1 MSSSSRSFNVPLEN
15 GFLFIFAELVSEGT
29 FPFSI
34 CICQM
39 FSTIH
44 VYLCC
49 GRPFYKITYPIFTLM
64 MFVFGSCYGRMH
76 RSDHSDK
83 WFYLL
88 PVPYGY
94 FMVNCALIFH
104 GVNGIKFQSTCQP
117 LDMFVMITCISQLS
131 KLLDEDLWSR
141 KTSPYQQ
148 TFGATVRRIS
158 QLVRI
163 FLDCQSIKSICN
175 CR

>member
-15 GFLFIFAELVSEGT
+15 GFLLIFAELVSEGT

-34 CICQM
+34 CTCQM
-39 FSTIH
+39 FSSIY

-83 WFYLL
+83 WFYL
-88 PVPYGY
+88 VPLQYGY
-94 FMVNCALIFH
+94 FMVYCALTFH
-104 GVNGIKFQSTCQP
+104 GVWDKISESVSLQICLLWSPAHHSWANCWMKTCGAGKQP
-117 LDMFVMITCISQLS
+117 LTSKHLEFLS
-131 KLLDEDLWSR
+131 GELHNLLEFSLI
-141 KTSPYQQ
+141 
-148 TFGATVRRIS
+148 AN
-158 QLVRI
+158 L
-163 FLDCQSIKSICN
+163 
-175 CR
+175 